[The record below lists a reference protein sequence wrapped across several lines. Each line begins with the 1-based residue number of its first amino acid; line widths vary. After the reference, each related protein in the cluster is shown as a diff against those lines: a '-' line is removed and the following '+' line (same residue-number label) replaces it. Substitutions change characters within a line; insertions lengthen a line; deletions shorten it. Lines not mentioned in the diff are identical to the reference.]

1 MKKKDM
7 ETQTIERIQRYKD
20 ALDKGLKVNSKELTE
35 TYNEVFGARLSPT
48 TCSSC
53 VRKRIS
59 ALWKALA
66 AELEN
71 EKNDDDNDRLHDDAQ
86 RPD

>member
-7 ETQTIERIQRYKD
+7 ETQTIEKIRQYKE
-20 ALDKGLKVNSKELTE
+20 ALDRGQKVNSKELTE
-35 TYNEVFGARLSPT
+35 TYNEVFKTRLSPT
-48 TCSSC
+48 TCSTC
-53 VRKRIS
+53 VRKRIG

-66 AELEN
+66 AELEK
-71 EKNDDDNDRLHDDAQ
+71 EKNDDDNDRIHEDAQ

>member
-1 MKKKDM
+1 MKKKGM
-7 ETQTIERIQRYKD
+7 ETQTIERIRRYKE
-20 ALDKGLKVNSKELTE
+20 ALDRGQKVNTKEMTE
-35 TYNEVFGARLSPT
+35 TYNQVFGSRLSPT

-53 VRKRIS
+53 VRKRIG

-66 AELEN
+66 AELEKG
-71 EKNDDDNDRLHDDAQ
+71 KNDDDNDKLHDDAH

>member
-1 MKKKDM
+1 MNTKDM
-7 ETQTIERIQRYKD
+7 ETQTITKIKQYKE
-20 ALDKGLKVNSKELTE
+20 ALDKGMKVNTKELTE
-35 TYNEVFGARLSPT
+35 TYNQVFGTRLSPT

-53 VRKRIS
+53 VRKRIG

-71 EKNDDDNDRLHDDAQ
+71 EKNDDENDRLHDDAQ

>member
-7 ETQTIERIQRYKD
+7 ETQTIERIRRYKE
-20 ALDKGLKVNSKELTE
+20 ALDRGQKVNTKELTE
-35 TYNEVFGARLSPT
+35 TYNEVFKTRLSPT

-53 VRKRIS
+53 VRKRIG

-71 EKNDDDNDRLHDDAQ
+71 GKKDENNDKLHDDAQ
-86 RPD
+86 

>member
-7 ETQTIERIQRYKD
+7 EKQTIERIQRYKD
-20 ALDKGLKVNSKELTE
+20 ALDKGTKVNTKELTE
-35 TYNEVFGARLSPT
+35 TYNQVFGTRLSPT
-48 TCSSC
+48 TCSTC
-53 VRKRIS
+53 VKKRIS

-66 AELEN
+66 AELEK
-71 EKNDDDNDRLHDDAQ
+71 EKNDDDNGELHEDAQ

>member
-7 ETQTIERIQRYKD
+7 ETQTIENIRRYKE
-20 ALDKGLKVNSKELTE
+20 ALDRGQKVNTKELTE
-35 TYNEVFGARLSPT
+35 TYNEVFKTRLSPT

-53 VRKRIS
+53 VRKRIG

-66 AELEN
+66 AELEK
-71 EKNDDDNDRLHDDAQ
+71 EKNDDDNDKLHDDAQ

>member
-1 MKKKDM
+1 M
-7 ETQTIERIQRYKD
+7 ENQTIEKIKRYKD
-20 ALDKGLKVNSKELTE
+20 ALDRGEKVNGRELTD
-35 TYNEVFGARLSPT
+35 TYNEVFNTRLSPT

-59 ALWKALA
+59 ALWNKLA

-71 EKNDDDNDRLHDDAQ
+71 KKNDDDDKLHDNAQ